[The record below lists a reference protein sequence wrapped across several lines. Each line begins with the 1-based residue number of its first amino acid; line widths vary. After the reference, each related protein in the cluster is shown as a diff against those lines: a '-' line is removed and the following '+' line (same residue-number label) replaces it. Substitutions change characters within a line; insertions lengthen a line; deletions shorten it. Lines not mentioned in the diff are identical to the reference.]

1 MENIMNS
8 HKKTMGE
15 TGAGITSAD
24 EINMDAMNDFTN
36 KWSTYHKSGFWTSA
50 YQPC

>member
-24 EINMDAMNDFTN
+24 EINMDETNDFTN
-36 KWSTYHKSGFWTSA
+36 KWGMYRKSGHQTT
-50 YQPC
+50 YPR